1 MTEIQKVMNFIKK
14 GVDMGKR
21 GDDMGLQEWSK
32 GKFVDLKSK
41 CKKNYA
47 SSNKNTFKIH
57 V

>member
-1 MTEIQKVMNFIKK
+1 MNFIKK